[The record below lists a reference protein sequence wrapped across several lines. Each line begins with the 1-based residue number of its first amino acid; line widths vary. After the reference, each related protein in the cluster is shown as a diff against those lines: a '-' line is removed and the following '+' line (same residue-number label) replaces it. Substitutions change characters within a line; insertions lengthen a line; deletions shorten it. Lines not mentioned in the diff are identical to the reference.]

1 MPPETKEEVWKYQ
14 SRNGSSGHTTKM
26 FARSGVK
33 SVRMDDIAAEMGISK
48 RTIYEIF
55 GDKET
60 LIMDCLDY
68 FHRQQHE
75 QFEEVARGAANI
87 IEEALIMLEVL
98 DKQIDAGYNMMR
110 DVKKFYPAVHDKYT
124 QRHMEEEMRMI
135 KKKLQ
140 RGIDDGYLLSTI
152 NLDLSLTVMG
162 YSIFGVIEREGLLP
176 TGMSVREAFKYVVSY
191 FIRGIATLKGIAMI
205 DEYFE
210 RKMAA
215 RQ

>member
-1 MPPETKEEVWKYQ
+1 MEIKE
-14 SRNGSSGHTTKM
+14 RIIDHTTNM
-26 FARSGVK
+26 FAHSGVK

-55 GDKET
+55 SDKET

-68 FHRQQHE
+68 FHRRQHG
-75 QFEEVARGAANI
+75 QFEEAARGATNI

-124 QRHMEEEMRMI
+124 RQHMEAEMQMI

-140 RGIDDGYLLSTI
+140 KGIDDGYLLANI

-191 FIRGIATLKGIAMI
+191 FIRGIATLKGIRMI

-210 RKMAA
+210 RKAAA
-215 RQ
+215 R

>member
-1 MPPETKEEVWKYQ
+1 MEISIKE
-14 SRNGSSGHTTKM
+14 RIIGHTTKM

-68 FHRQQHE
+68 FHRRQHE